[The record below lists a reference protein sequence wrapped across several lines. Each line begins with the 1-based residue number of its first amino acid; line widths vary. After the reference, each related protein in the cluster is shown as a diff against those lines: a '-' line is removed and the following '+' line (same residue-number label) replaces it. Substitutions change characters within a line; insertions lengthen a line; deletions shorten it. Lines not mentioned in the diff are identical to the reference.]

1 VGMVIKK
8 KNLWEAKGEEIAKQR
23 KFLGYTQEEM
33 VSIAEKNYQIK
44 ISLRNLQ
51 NAEASKEIGVDTLNA
66 IAYFLDKEL
75 ADLIEGNTTIDDIAV
90 NPNQK
95 NDLIETSNRH
105 NVNTKIFASQ
115 IKNSKTFKTEKS
127 YLTRVDNYNQVI
139 QTIKKSKKRK
149 IFYPFNPSQKEV
161 AIIKKTLTELTQIHE
176 SIFGRNNFDFSSSQE
191 HDTDDYNQLNDE
203 LQSLT
208 KISDFSECINE
219 LKKNNLNIYV
229 GNFEFYS
236 LDTKA
241 LDPWELKEVDI
252 GDPNGLHWKGKYT
265 VDLKSEN
272 YAIFCFEKTGI
283 TSLTFNYDNE
293 WYKEK
298 LEKIISIDPYVAS
311 GTDYEAEGEV
321 MNHYYNNY
329 NYQNKFQ
336 KIKANLS
343 KTDLTELLTPEEIN
357 EIGFQYE
364 LEKGEDLASE
374 YAADL
379 QDENDF

>member
-1 VGMVIKK
+1 MVDMVIKK
-8 KNLWEAKGEEIAKQR
+8 KNLWKAKGEEIAKQR

-33 VSIAEKNYQIK
+33 VSLAEKNYRIK

-75 ADLIEGNTTIDDIAV
+75 EDLIEGSTTIDNIAV

-95 NDLIETSNRH
+95 DDLIETSSTH
-105 NVNTKIFASQ
+105 NVNAKIFASQ
-115 IKNSKTFKTEKS
+115 IKNNKTFRTEKS

-139 QTIKKSKKRK
+139 HTIKKSKKRK

-191 HDTDDYNQLNDE
+191 HDTDDYNQLKDE

-236 LDTKA
+236 LETKA
-241 LDPWELKEVDI
+241 LDPWALKEIDI
-252 GDPNGLHWKGKYT
+252 GDPNGIHWEGEYT
-265 VDLKSEN
+265 ITLKSEN

-283 TSLTFNYDNE
+283 TSMTFNYDNE

-298 LEKIISIDPYVAS
+298 LEKIISIDPFTSS
-311 GTDYEAEGEV
+311 GTDYEAEQRV
-321 MNHYYNNY
+321 MEHYYDNY
-329 NYQNKFQ
+329 NYQKKFQ

-343 KTDLTELLTPEEIN
+343 KTDLTELLTPEEIE

-364 LEKGEDLASE
+364 LDKAEDMAGQLAS
-374 YAADL
+374 DISRGK
-379 QDENDF
+379 

>member
-1 VGMVIKK
+1 MVIKK
-8 KNLWEAKGEEIAKQR
+8 KNLWIAKGEEIGKQR

-33 VSIAEKNYQIK
+33 VSIAEKNYRIK

-75 ADLIEGNTTIDDIAV
+75 ADLIEGSTTIDDIAV

-95 NDLIETSNRH
+95 NDLIETSNKH
-105 NVNTKIFASQ
+105 TVNTKIFASQ
-115 IKNSKTFKTEKS
+115 IKNNKTFKTEKS

-176 SIFGRNNFDFSSSQE
+176 SIFGKNNLDLNSFQE
-191 HDTDDYNQLNDE
+191 HDTDDYSQLKDE

-229 GNFEFYS
+229 GNFEFNF
-236 LDTKA
+236 LDTEA
-241 LDPWELKEVDI
+241 LDPWALKEIDV
-252 GDPNGLHWKGKYT
+252 GDPNGTHWEGEYT
-265 VDLKSEN
+265 VTLKSEN

-283 TSLTFNYDNE
+283 TSMTFNYDNE
-293 WYKEK
+293 WNKEK
-298 LEKIISIDPYVAS
+298 LEKIISIDPFTSS
-311 GTDYEAEGEV
+311 GTDYEAEQRV
-321 MNHYYNNY
+321 MEHYYDNY
-329 NYQNKFQ
+329 NYQKKFQ

-343 KTDLTELLTPEEIN
+343 KTDLTELLTPEEIE

-364 LEKGEDLASE
+364 LDKGEDLASE

-379 QDENDF
+379 YDKDDF